1 MYFSGVFR
9 LNPPSTWIIKSTCCS
24 ARSRWGGGGTHV
36 CQVMGCATPG
46 CQILPQFQGRLLFV
60 TWQRQ
65 YEMLLIQNAPN
76 DWTRSSFFVLL
87 APHRGIRKVV
97 FKKLSHTI
105 HPWNLTQSCLHSI
118 RLLRLFHTAYA
129 FSQNARDP
137 DRVFLQTT
145 LLISRILRVKI
156 KILFSSWWR
165 LELVTS
171 AIMGM
176 VYTCFLLNMKFSAR
190 FSSQC
195 LRIMD
200 VTIINIDFMPTCL
213 SGTEQLAITSS
224 LLKHGPFF
232 RQNKTKQTL

>member
-1 MYFSGVFR
+1 
-9 LNPPSTWIIKSTCCS
+9 
-24 ARSRWGGGGTHV
+24 
-36 CQVMGCATPG
+36 
-46 CQILPQFQGRLLFV
+46 
-60 TWQRQ
+60 
-65 YEMLLIQNAPN
+65 MLLIQNATN

-105 HPWNLTQSCLHSI
+105 HPRNLTQSCLHSI

-156 KILFSSWWR
+156 KILFSSLWR

-176 VYTCFLLNMKFSAR
+176 VYTCFLLNIKFSAR
-190 FSSQC
+190 FSSQW
-195 LRIMD
+195 IMD

-213 SGTEQLAITSS
+213 SGTGQLAITSS
-224 LLKHGPFF
+224 LLKDGPFF
-232 RQNKTKQTL
+232 RKKQNKTL